1 VCRTRES
8 GRPNH
13 SHSPLLFFLSLF
25 WDKVSLF
32 GLGWF

>member
-13 SHSPLLFFLSLF
+13 SRSPPLFFLSLF
-25 WDKVSLF
+25 
-32 GLGWF
+32 

>member
-25 WDKVSLF
+25 
-32 GLGWF
+32 